1 LAEASFCPVSFLQE
15 ALEGMTTGTIEVGS
29 SMDQGWAATPSE
41 VVALRVGS
49 AAAAVPSE
57 AAEHQETGNES
68 TFKSA

>member
-1 LAEASFCPVSFLQE
+1 
-15 ALEGMTTGTIEVGS
+15 MTTGTIEVGS

-57 AAEHQETGNES
+57 AAEPQETGNES